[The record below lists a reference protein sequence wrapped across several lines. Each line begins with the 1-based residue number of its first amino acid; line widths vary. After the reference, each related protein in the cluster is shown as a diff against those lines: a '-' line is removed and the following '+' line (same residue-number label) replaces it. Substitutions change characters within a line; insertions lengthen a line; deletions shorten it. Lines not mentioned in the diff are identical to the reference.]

1 MQTKRNRKEILN
13 ELNQLETKYQ
23 NNIFFSNKINQ
34 LKNEINNLEPY
45 IVIVGQFSVGKSE
58 FINALLKERLLSAH
72 SKETTKIITKIKQ
85 SETEN
90 LEVEFTDGRKELVDL
105 NEETIKQYTT
115 FDGEKS
121 KDVKEIIIYKNLQF
135 LDEDVSIV
143 DSPGLNSM
151 NEGAFE
157 TTNNLLKYASAVVYL
172 FNIQKGLDAID
183 DEMLDKLTKMNTNII
198 LVGNKKDVIS
208 TDSLQE
214 VLVDTKEKIYKYNLK
229 DIYTVSARQAMEGY
243 QDNAIDK
250 VNISQIKIAKQ
261 AINDYVLSGK
271 AMEDQENHITSL
283 FNELVN
289 NINEFEE
296 AFGTKKNNL
305 NQKLQR
311 LIKLTEIQ
319 YDELLE
325 MGKQRINE
333 RKTLLKDI
341 NSKFQQDINRLLLDY
356 NKNVKKEVAN
366 KRESMYKS
374 SIVEINFEV
383 ATKELNELIT
393 NLANDENRIMEKLE
407 LLYKKYINIISELVN
422 EDREEVVITLK
433 NENDNISLEWNELKF
448 KNFKVNQNV
457 EINIEELISNFDEE
471 EKEIDIRFKRRNQI
485 IDKEIVE
492 NRKKINYEN
501 DKYYLIQN
509 KIKNNK
515 QKVKNIPKYEEKEI
529 KEKVFFFFNKTTT
542 IDNRAEIEEKV
553 RNLKDESAILEKE
566 NKEIKKN
573 ISMLNKQENE
583 LNYLKKDNFER
594 LNMQKDELKNKVVD
608 EFSKVFFDKNSVID
622 KKNRLFI
629 TEIKNYWQE
638 IEYNT
643 QEQYDNYLKYYRQ
656 EFESFV
662 TQNLEKEI
670 KKIKGL
676 TNE

>member
-229 DIYTVSARQAMEGY
+229 DIYTVSARQAIEGY

-250 VNISQIKIAKQ
+250 VNISKIKIAKQ

-271 AMEDQENHITSL
+271 AMEDQEKHITSL

-289 NINEFEE
+289 NISEFEE
-296 AFGTKKNNL
+296 ASGAKKNNL

-319 YDELLE
+319 YNELLE

-341 NSKFQQDINRLLLDY
+341 NSKFQQDINRLIIDY
-356 NKNVKKEVAN
+356 NKNVKKEIEEN
-366 KRESMYKS
+366 KW
-374 SIVEINFEV
+374 SIKEVNFEI
-383 ATKELNELIT
+383 AKKKINELTT
-393 NLANDENRIMEKLE
+393 NLANDENKIIEKLE

-433 NENDNISLEWNELKF
+433 NENDNILLEWNELKF

-471 EKEIDIRFKRRNQI
+471 EKEIDIRFKRRNQS

-529 KEKVFFFFNKTTT
+529 KGKVFFFFNKTTT

-553 RNLKDESAILEKE
+553 RNLKDESEKLEKE
-566 NKEIKKN
+566 NKEIKKI

-594 LNMQKDELKNKVVD
+594 LNMQKDELKNKIVD
-608 EFSKVFFDKNSVID
+608 EFLKVFFDENNVID
-622 KKNRLFI
+622 KKNKLFI

-662 TQNLEKEI
+662 TQNLEREI
-670 KKIKGL
+670 KKIKEL

>member
-229 DIYTVSARQAMEGY
+229 DIYTVSARQAIEGY

-250 VNISQIKIAKQ
+250 VNISKIKIAKQ

-289 NINEFEE
+289 NISEFEE
-296 AFGTKKNNL
+296 ASGAKKNNL

-319 YDELLE
+319 YNELLE

-341 NSKFQQDINRLLLDY
+341 NSKFQQDINRLIIDY
-356 NKNVKKEVAN
+356 NKNVKREIEENKWSIKEV
-366 KRESMYKS
+366 
-374 SIVEINFEV
+374 NFEI
-383 ATKELNELIT
+383 AKKKINELTT
-393 NLANDENRIMEKLE
+393 NLANDENKIIEKLE

-433 NENDNISLEWNELKF
+433 NENDNILLEWNELKF

-471 EKEIDIRFKRRNQI
+471 EKEIDIRFKRRNQS

-553 RNLKDESAILEKE
+553 RNLKDESEKLEKE
-566 NKEIKKN
+566 NKEIKKI

-583 LNYLKKDNFER
+583 LNYLKNDNFER
-594 LNMQKDELKNKVVD
+594 LNMQKDELKNKIVD
-608 EFSKVFFDKNSVID
+608 EFLKVFFDENNVID
-622 KKNRLFI
+622 KKTKLFI

-662 TQNLEKEI
+662 TQNLEREI
-670 KKIKGL
+670 KKIKEL